1 MRRCKLSVHTDKDN
15 AQREYDGDIDL
26 DGNANTE
33 RLRQHQAYLV
43 GLGIPE
49 SVAATLDHIGVQ
61 AATTAAF
68 EQLLEM
74 YKQSARGA
82 DVVDRGDRRIAM
94 IDRGEGLYRVELFEP
109 RVGQP
114 APQPG
119 FVHYAFIWPDW
130 KPREGELRDLVTLT
144 RTANLNGNWLA
155 FLATPDGYEAE
166 IVSEPVA
173 FNEGGFR

>member
-1 MRRCKLSVHTDKDN
+1 MSAHTDNHD
-15 AQREYDGDIDL
+15 AQLERDGYIDL
-26 DGNANTE
+26 TGDQNTE

-43 GLGIPE
+43 SLGIPAE
-49 SVAATLDHIGVQ
+49 VASTLDHIGVQ
-61 AATTAAF
+61 AATTPAF
-68 EQLLEM
+68 EQLLAR
-74 YKQSARGA
+74 YTQTARGA

-109 RVGQP
+109 RTGQP

-130 KPREGELRDLVTLT
+130 KPREGELRDMTEVT
-144 RTANLNGNWLA
+144 RTVNLNGNWLA

-173 FNEGGFR
+173 FT